1 MELDAVGVATDSPA
15 LDETVDVRL
24 VGRGELDGG
33 HRVVGED
40 LDDRGVVLAGQRL
53 DGDGDVDGTGRERL
67 RGRQRGVRAV
77 LLVGAVV
84 APTDARGQQRGAHQQ
99 RGQAHGR
106 TEGCRPDHCVMVAP
120 FARGGRLLGWTAMLP
135 GGNLEL
141 MPEFSASLN
150 EDQLQIQKWVHD
162 FAESVVRPAGS
173 EWDEREEFPYPI
185 VEEAAQ
191 VGLYSIDFMANAMFD
206 PTGLTLPVA
215 VEELFWGD
223 AGIGMAIMGSG
234 LAAAGIAGNGTPEQV
249 GEWVPQC
256 YGTPDKIA
264 LGAFCVSEPD
274 AGSDVS
280 SLRTRAV
287 YDEAKDEWVIN
298 GTKAWITNGGI
309 ADVHV
314 VVAAVDPELKG
325 RGQASFVIGP
335 DTPGLSQGQKYK
347 KHGIRASHTA
357 EVVLDDVRIPGRQL
371 LGGKDKL
378 DEKLARAREK
388 GRSGAKQPAM
398 ATFEATRPTV
408 GAQAIGIARA
418 AYEYSL
424 EYAKERMAFGKPI
437 IMNQAIA
444 FKLANMITEIDAARL
459 LIWRAAW
466 LAHNGG
472 YTNAEGS
479 MSKYKASEVSVWVT
493 NEAIQILGGYGYTRE
508 YPVERWHRDAKIHT
522 IFEGTSEI
530 QQLVIARAISG
541 LRIE

>member
-1 MELDAVGVATDSPA
+1 
-15 LDETVDVRL
+15 
-24 VGRGELDGG
+24 
-33 HRVVGED
+33 
-40 LDDRGVVLAGQRL
+40 
-53 DGDGDVDGTGRERL
+53 
-67 RGRQRGVRAV
+67 
-77 LLVGAVV
+77 
-84 APTDARGQQRGAHQQ
+84 
-99 RGQAHGR
+99 
-106 TEGCRPDHCVMVAP
+106 
-120 FARGGRLLGWTAMLP
+120 MLP

-191 VGLYSIDFMANAMFD
+191 VGLYSFDFMANAMFD

-378 DEKLARAREK
+378 DEKLARAREN

>member
-1 MELDAVGVATDSPA
+1 MAQFSAA
-15 LDETVDVRL
+15 LD
-24 VGRGELDGG
+24 
-33 HRVVGED
+33 
-40 LDDRGVVLAGQRL
+40 
-53 DGDGDVDGTGRERL
+53 
-67 RGRQRGVRAV
+67 
-77 LLVGAVV
+77 
-84 APTDARGQQRGAHQQ
+84 
-99 RGQAHGR
+99 
-106 TEGCRPDHCVMVAP
+106 
-120 FARGGRLLGWTAMLP
+120 
-135 GGNLEL
+135 
-141 MPEFSASLN
+141 

-162 FAESVVRPAGS
+162 FAEGVVRPAAS

-185 VEEAAQ
+185 VEQAAEI
-191 VGLYSIDFMANAMFD
+191 GLYGVDFMLNAMQD
-206 PTGLTLPVA
+206 DSGLTLPVA

-223 AGIGMAIMGSG
+223 AGIGMAIMGTA
-234 LAAAGIAGNGTPEQV
+234 LAVAGIAGNGTPEQAL
-249 GEWVPQC
+249 EWVPQC
-256 YGTPDKIA
+256 YGTPGKIA

-287 YDEAKDEWVIN
+287 YDEARDEWVLN

-314 VVAAVDPELKG
+314 VVAAVDPDLKG
-325 RGQASFVIGP
+325 RGQASFVIAPG
-335 DTPGLSQGQKYK
+335 TKGLSQGQKYR

-371 LGGKDKL
+371 LGGKEKL
-378 DEKLARAREK
+378 DAKLARARE
-388 GRSGAKQPAM
+388 GGHSGEKQPAM

-408 GAQAIGIARA
+408 GAQALGIARA
-418 AYEYSL
+418 AYEYAL
-424 EYAKERMAFGKPI
+424 DYAKERKAFGRPI

-444 FKLANMITEIDAARL
+444 FKLANMATEIDASRL

-466 LAHNGG
+466 LARNGG
-472 YTNAEGS
+472 YTHAEGS
-479 MSKYKASEVSVWVT
+479 MSKYKASEVSVRVT
-493 NEAIQILGGYGYTRE
+493 EDAIQILGGYGYTRD